1 MDEDAILRL
10 LRRQAGVVSRAQV
23 RELGGTDDDIERLV
37 RRRLWATV
45 HRGVY
50 VDHTGPLTW
59 DQRAWAAVLY
69 HAPAVLDGRSA
80 MRAHRMRVVP
90 AIAPDSEPIEVA
102 VAQGRRVAPAAGI
115 RVRRVRDLETVSR
128 TTGRPPRLDLE
139 HAVLRAAAA
148 ASREDTSVAILADAC
163 QDGRTTARRLAAAL
177 GRHPRVRNRRLLAE
191 VLDDVSSG
199 ACSALERRY
208 LVQVERAHGLP
219 PGVPSGAGGRSDLPR
234 RALRP
239 REGGR
244 RARRSA
250 GPRPHRA
257 ALGRPRPRSLGGRIR
272 RGDGARGLGPGA
284 RALPAR
290 GCRRSAAEEP
300 RLGRSAT
307 RLRTRVPRRRQWR
320 SSGTRCRRIS
330 IVAVVGRR
338 RPS

>member
-219 PGVPSGAGGRSDLPR
+219 RGSRQERGEGPTYRDVRYVPEKVVVELDGQLAHGRTVQRWADLDRDLSAAASGEVTVRAGWGQVLEPCRLAAAVARLLRSR
-234 RALRP
+234 GWA
-239 REGGR
+239 
-244 RARRSA
+244 
-250 GPRPHRA
+250 
-257 ALGRPRPRSLGGRIR
+257 GRPR
-272 RGDGARGLGPGA
+272 ACGPGCPVA
-284 RALPAR
+284 DSGDPPAP
-290 GCRRSAAEEP
+290 GADGSP
-300 RLGRSAT
+300 
-307 RLRTRVPRRRQWR
+307 
-320 SSGTRCRRIS
+320 SS
-330 IVAVVGRR
+330 
-338 RPS
+338 PS